1 MENTSISLRLG
12 SGGSEMPPIRP
23 GRNSS
28 TGGTEAETPPVS
40 HSQSASS
47 DPKFLSK
54 QLKQETESGFRD
66 TYAHFIVNN
75 ETHDISVEIIDS
87 ASRQV
92 VRTIP
97 NVDLRKMAQNLRASN
112 GFVLDSA
119 V

>member
-1 MENTSISLRLG
+1 MENTSIFLRQE

-28 TGGTEAETPPVS
+28 TGGTEAEMPSVS
-40 HSQSASS
+40 HSQSMPS
-47 DPKFLSK
+47 DPEFLSK
-54 QLKQETESGFRD
+54 QLKQEMESAFKD

-87 ASRQV
+87 SSRQV

-112 GFVLDSA
+112 GFVLDS
-119 V
+119 VV